1 VKRAGNGADEADDG
15 GFLDDV
21 ADEILGDDLP
31 PRGPEDPWER
41 RQRVVD
47 ATTAVILS
55 LAAVG
60 TAWATFQASQW
71 SSKESD
77 AVAASSV
84 ARSKA
89 IQATSHGTRTEQLD
103 TTIWLQWLSAFR
115 AGDKEQARFLRERF
129 RPGLL
134 KAHKV
139 WIAKAVVAPNGK
151 VISAPAGTP
160 FTEPEYVV
168 PDAARA
174 DELSAEAESQLADSR
189 HAASMSTKFVL
200 VVVLLALVLFFAGIA
215 TKFRNPKLQAALVAF
230 ALVFCVFGFVQI
242 LMMKQL
248 L

>member
-1 VKRAGNGADEADDG
+1 MTGVKNGSNEPDD

-21 ADEILGDDLP
+21 VDEILGEDLP
-31 PRGPEDPWER
+31 PPEPEDPWER
-41 RQRVVD
+41 RLRVVET
-47 ATTAVILS
+47 TTAIKLA

-71 SSKESD
+71 SSEESD

-89 IQATSHGTRTEQLD
+89 IQATNHATRTEQLD
-103 TTIWLQWLSAFR
+103 TAVWLQWLSAFR
-115 AGDKEQARFLRERF
+115 AGDKEQAKFLRERF

-134 KAHKV
+134 RAHNIWV
-139 WIAKAVVAPNGK
+139 AKAVVAPDGK

-160 FTEPEYVV
+160 FTEPQYVV

-174 DELSAEAESQLADSR
+174 DELSAEAEQQLADSR
-189 HAASMSTKFVL
+189 HAASRSTKYVL

-215 TKFRNPKLQAALVAF
+215 TKFRNPKVQAALVAL
-230 ALVFCVFGFVQI
+230 ALVTCVFGLVR
-242 LMMKQL
+242 LLTMKQL
-248 L
+248 F